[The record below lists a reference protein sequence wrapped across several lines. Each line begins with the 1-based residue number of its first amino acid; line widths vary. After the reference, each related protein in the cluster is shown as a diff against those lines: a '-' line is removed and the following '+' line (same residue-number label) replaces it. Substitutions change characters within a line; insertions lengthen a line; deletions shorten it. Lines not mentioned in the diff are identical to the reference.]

1 MALKESSL
9 LVSRCGSG
17 CPLPTRLQPSMLDPG
32 PCSPT
37 RTSLWYRA
45 WPSLSSTKIC
55 LSQISRHNS
64 QLVTSKPPGLQP
76 KVPSHLIMTIC
87 TSLWYRAWPSLS
99 STQMCQRRLPPCA
112 ESLHVNSGQM
122 ASCTLITVLHS
133 KQLSGQH

>member
-55 LSQISRHNS
+55 LSQNLETQFSTSDFKTSRFA
-64 QLVTSKPPGLQP
+64 T
-76 KVPSHLIMTIC
+76 
-87 TSLWYRAWPSLS
+87 
-99 STQMCQRRLPPCA
+99 
-112 ESLHVNSGQM
+112 
-122 ASCTLITVLHS
+122 
-133 KQLSGQH
+133 